1 MNIEV
6 LASNRPRARFYRG
19 GARIADFRGD
29 QPYGSHEPED
39 WVGSVTAVA
48 GEDHAGRTT
57 LADGRSL
64 ADAISADPQAW
75 LGDTHVTAFGADPM
89 LLVKLLD
96 AGQRLPVHAHPDRD
110 WAAAHVA
117 ASHGKTEAWHILT
130 AGPVYLG
137 LTHDLARVELD
148 RIVEAQDTTMLLSVM
163 HRVDVH
169 PGDTVHVPAGM
180 LHAIGAGILLVE
192 LQEPEDLSILVEWN
206 GFAIDGSVA
215 GHLGVGFETALG
227 AVETR
232 ARSAAEIEHL
242 VHRHGEATSLLPPE
256 ADAFFRVERI
266 VVDAPTR
273 LSRGYGVLVVLDGDV
288 TITARDAAPEPLL
301 SGSTVLVPHAAGA
314 VLLDGQGV
322 VLVCRPPHSP

>member
-29 QPYGSHEPED
+29 EPYGSHEPED

-48 GEDHAGRTT
+48 GEDLAGRTF
-57 LADGRSL
+57 LADGRRL

-75 LGDTHVTAFGADPM
+75 LGEAHTSAYGADPM

-96 AGQRLPVHAHPDRD
+96 AGQRLPVHAHPDRA
-110 WAAAHVA
+110 WALAHLAAA
-117 ASHGKTEAWHILT
+117 HGKTEAWHILSPGT
-130 AGPVYLG
+130 VYLG
-137 LTHDLARVELD
+137 LIDDLARDELD
-148 RIVEAQDTTMLLSVM
+148 RIVEAQDTQVLLSAM
-163 HRVDVH
+163 HRVEVG

-206 GFAIDGSVA
+206 GFAIDGRAA

-227 AVETR
+227 AIETR
-232 ARSAAEIEHL
+232 ARSTAEIEHL
-242 VHRHGEATSLLPPE
+242 VHRHGDVTALLPPE
-256 ADAFFRVERI
+256 ADPFFRLERI

-273 LSRGYGVLVVLDGDV
+273 LSRGFAVLVVVDGDV
-288 TITARDAAPEPLL
+288 TITARDAAPRRLR

-322 VLVCRPPHSP
+322 VLVCRPPQPA